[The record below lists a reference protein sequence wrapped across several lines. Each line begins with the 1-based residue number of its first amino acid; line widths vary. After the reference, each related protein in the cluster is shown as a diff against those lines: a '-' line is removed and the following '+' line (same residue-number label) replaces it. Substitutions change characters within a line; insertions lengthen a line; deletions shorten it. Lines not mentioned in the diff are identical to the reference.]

1 MMRGLFAGLGRHLLQ
16 AVILALI
23 VSTACFAM
31 LRTLPGDPAYRVAA
45 GRYGYDNVSTRAAE
59 AVRAELAL
67 DRAWPEA
74 LVDWWGRVAS
84 LDFGL
89 SMVTG
94 EPVMDELMHHLGH
107 TLWLAAVASVLAWL
121 IGLPFG
127 ILAGLRPGGWI
138 DRTCLLLTVL
148 LRAAPPF
155 LIALALVIVLSV
167 QLGALPAAGHRAASH
182 VVLPACALAL
192 ALAGGT
198 ARVAR
203 EAVVDVIRSPYF
215 DFALSRGLSS
225 TQALWRHG
233 LRNAALPLLEYGGM
247 QLVMLVEG
255 VVVVE
260 TLFAWPGLGHALVHA
275 LFWRDVPTLQASVL
289 VLAWAFALFHALIDW
304 LCQLL
309 DPRRQAAGMPR

>member
-1 MMRGLFAGLGRHLLQ
+1 MIRTFFSGLGRHVLQ
-16 AVILALI
+16 ALVLALV

-45 GRYGYDNVSTRAAE
+45 GRYGYDNVSVRAAE

-67 DRAWPEA
+67 DRPWPEA
-74 LVDWWGRVAS
+74 LIDWWGRVAS

-94 EPVMDELMHHLGH
+94 EPVMDELVHHLGH
-107 TLWLAAVASVLAWL
+107 TLWLAALATVLAWL

-138 DRTCLLLTVL
+138 DRACLLITVL

-155 LIALALVIVLSV
+155 LIAIALVVVFSV
-167 QLGALPAAGHRAASH
+167 QLGALPAAGHRAPSH
-182 VVLPACALAL
+182 VLLPALALAL

-225 TQALWRHG
+225 RQALWRHG

-247 QLVMLVEG
+247 QLVLLVEG

-289 VLAWAFALFHALIDW
+289 VLALAFVLFHALVDW
-304 LCQLL
+304 LCRLL
-309 DPRRQAAGMPR
+309 DPRRKRVEQP